1 MTTKAGKVWGS
12 TELIHANGVLEFHR
26 ISYKK
31 DMRCSKHMHRT
42 KYNGFY
48 VEEGKLLIRVW
59 QDDQGLI
66 DETILEEGDFSVV
79 APGKYHEFV
88 GLRDGVAF
96 ELYWA
101 QFNHNDIVRENSGG
115 KV

>member
-1 MTTKAGKVWGS
+1 MKAGKCWGQ
-12 TELIHANGVLEFHR
+12 TEFIHGNGVLEFHR
-26 ISYKK
+26 IEFKK
-31 DMRCSKHMHRT
+31 DHRCSKHMHRT

-48 VEEGKLLIRVW
+48 VESGKLLIRVW

-66 DETILEEGDFSVV
+66 DETTLQKGDFCVV
-79 APGKYHEFV
+79 SPGKYHEFV
-88 GLRDGVAF
+88 GLQDGVAF

-101 QFNHNDIVRENSGG
+101 QFSHADIVRENSGG